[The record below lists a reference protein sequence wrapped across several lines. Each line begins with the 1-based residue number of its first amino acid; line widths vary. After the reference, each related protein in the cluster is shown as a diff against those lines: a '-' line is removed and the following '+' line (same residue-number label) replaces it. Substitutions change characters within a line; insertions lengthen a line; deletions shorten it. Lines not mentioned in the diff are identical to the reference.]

1 MLKPFTVL
9 SLLTLFFMPLVH
21 AEGWPNVPFLIAE
34 GDARVDVPPEKAT
47 IQLRVVAFAK
57 ESEAAVATVQ
67 QQVTR
72 VLEVFEKFEI
82 PSEAITSF
90 SIRKSVERARQDRQD
105 LEILGYYV
113 SRKIEAEISDLS
125 GFGDLTAA
133 VVGLDNVSRVDA
145 QFDVNNR
152 DDLEAQLTRQAG
164 ADARRKAENMAAAM
178 AVSVGSVRAIS
189 ETEFRSDGMA
199 FYELADGVYPRMA
212 AMRPYEDTVFA
223 PATIAVRQS
232 LNVVF
237 EIDR

>member
-1 MLKPFTVL
+1 MCKLLVAL
-9 SLLTLFFMPLVH
+9 SFLTIVVVPL
-21 AEGWPNVPFLIAE
+21 ASANDWPNVPFLIAE

-47 IQLRVVAFAK
+47 IELQVVAFERK
-57 ESEAAVATVQ
+57 SEAAVATVQ

-82 PSEAITSF
+82 PAEAITSF
-90 SIRKSVERARQDRQD
+90 SVRKNVERAQQDGQD

-133 VVGLDNVSRVDA
+133 VVGVDNVSRVDA
-145 QFDVNNR
+145 RFDVDNR
-152 DDLEAQLTRQAG
+152 DDIEARLTREAG
-164 ADARRKAENMAAAM
+164 ADARRKAENIAAAM
-178 AVSVGSVRAIS
+178 AVSVGNVRAIS
-189 ETEFRSDGMA
+189 ETKFRFDGMA
-199 FYELADGVYPRMA
+199 FYELPAAIYPRMSA
-212 AMRPYEDTVFA
+212 ARPYEDTVFV

-232 LNVVF
+232 LHVVF

>member
-1 MLKPFTVL
+1 MHKLPVL
-9 SLLTLFFMPLVH
+9 LFLLMIAALPL
-21 AEGWPNVPFLIAE
+21 ANAQDWPGGPFLIAE

-47 IQLRVVAFAK
+47 IELRVVAFAK

-72 VLEVFEKFEI
+72 VLEAFEVFEI

-90 SIRKSVERARQDRQD
+90 SLRKNVERAQQDGQG

-113 SRKIEAEISDLS
+113 TRRIEADVSDLS
-125 GFGDLTAA
+125 RFGDLVAA

-145 QFDVNNR
+145 RFDVNNR
-152 DDLEAQLTRQAG
+152 DDIEARLTHDAG

-178 AVSVGSVRAIS
+178 AVSVGNVRAIS
-189 ETEFRSDGMA
+189 ETEFRFDGMA
-199 FYELADGVYPRMA
+199 FHELPAAVYPRMSA
-212 AMRPYEDTVFA
+212 ARPYEDTVFV
-223 PATIAVRQS
+223 PATIAIRQS